1 MDTQYIL
8 TANGELY
15 HWGIKGMKWGVR
27 RYQNKDGSLTPAG
40 KKRRAKLEAELDK
53 IGGKSPEKKL
63 ADMTDEEVIAKT
75 NRVRLE
81 NNMRDEIRRSNPQ
94 PAQPQKTAEQ
104 ISTDE
109 LREKVNRLQL
119 EKQYRQLQAE
129 LNPKK
134 KSFAEDLGKKALND
148 LLIPTTSNVGRN
160 YLEKMLKKQLGLDT
174 KDPLDVLEKEVRM
187 LEAQKKKTKL
197 TSKSDDI
204 DIDSIIDRLG
214 NMSDDDFE
222 KLKRASTAQ
231 GFMNNITGKNKKD

>member
-148 LLIPTTSNVGRN
+148 LLIPTTINVGRN